1 MNLQSKTFASE
12 ITRQPSVPLHRDKA
26 AIFILSNDGMILE
39 ANQKGSQL
47 LGYSPDQSH
56 SGKHHISSVIPKLA
70 AVELI
75 EKTEGRVN
83 PYLRFLSR
91 IGHKFE
97 VNTGKGMQAV
107 CELYFN
113 DIKNIGQHQVL
124 VMLYSTQPNRAE

>member
-1 MNLQSKTFASE
+1 MNLQSKTVTSG
-12 ITRQPSVPLHRDKA
+12 IIRQSSAQSHRDKA
-26 AIFILSNDGMILE
+26 AIFILSNNGMILE
-39 ANQKGSQL
+39 ANQEGSQL
-47 LGYSPDQSH
+47 LGHSPDQSH

-70 AVELI
+70 TVELI

-97 VNTGKGMQAV
+97 VNTGSEMQTG

-113 DIKNIGQHQVL
+113 DIKNVGQHQIL
-124 VMLYSTQPNRAE
+124 VMLYCSQSNRVE